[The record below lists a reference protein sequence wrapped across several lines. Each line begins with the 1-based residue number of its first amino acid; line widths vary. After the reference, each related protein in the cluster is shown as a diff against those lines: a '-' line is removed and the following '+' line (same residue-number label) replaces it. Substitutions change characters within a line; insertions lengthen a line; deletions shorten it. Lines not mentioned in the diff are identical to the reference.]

1 MPNNLYYRQLFGVN
15 LSSNLD
21 KVLKIHMHL
30 PVSLFIGLR
39 YSQSRKGNAFISF
52 ITLFSVAG
60 ILLGVMALT
69 IVSSVMNGFEAE
81 LKKRILGVIPHIVVH
96 SKEQEQQPTSPW
108 QQQLRQLAPV
118 QDITPFLQTE
128 ALVQAPRQL
137 TAVMLQGLQSDH
149 LPVFLERSLAI
160 GRWQTL
166 TEQRYSI
173 MLGRGLAEQ
182 LQVHLGQ
189 QIRVLLAQG
198 GSYTPLGWMP
208 RQRLFTV
215 AGIIDTGSE
224 VDEHIAITAQDD
236 LARLLPSNERTVG
249 WRVSLQEPFQAPLLS
264 AKLAPLADVAKV
276 EDWRQSHG
284 KLFAAVAMEKAMMW
298 LMLLLIVAVAAFNIV
313 SALVMMVTEKQA
325 EVAILKTQ
333 GMTDRSLFLVFAV
346 QGMFNGVIGA
356 ALGVIA
362 GIVGSWQINNII
374 SLVGLQV
381 AGGIRLPV
389 LMDISQISTIFAC
402 ALGLTLLAV
411 LYPAWRAVKIN
422 PAEVL
427 RDE

>member
-1 MPNNLYYRQLFGVN
+1 MQ
-15 LSSNLD
+15 
-21 KVLKIHMHL
+21 L

-52 ITLFSVAG
+52 ITLFSMAG

-69 IVSSVMNGFEAE
+69 IVSSVMNGFEAD
-81 LKKRILGVIPHIVVH
+81 LKKRILGVVPHLVVQ
-96 SKEQEQQPTSPW
+96 SSAAEQPW
-108 QQQLRQLAPV
+108 QAKLRQHSVV

-128 ALVQAPRQL
+128 ALVQSSRQL
-137 TAVMLQGLQSDH
+137 TAVMLQGLDPTALPEFLQQS
-149 LPVFLERSLAI
+149 LIL

-166 TEQRYSI
+166 SEQRFTV
-173 MLGRGLAEQ
+173 MLGRGLAEE
-182 LQVHLGQ
+182 LEVHVGQ
-189 QIRVLLAQG
+189 QVRILLAQG
-198 GSYTPLGWMP
+198 GSYSPLGWMP

-224 VDEHIAITAQDD
+224 IDEVIMVTAQQD
-236 LARLLPSNERTVG
+236 LARLLPAKERTVA
-249 WRVSLQEPFQAPLLS
+249 WRVSLAEPFQAPI
-264 AKLAPLADVAKV
+264 LAAELAADPSVTQV
-276 EDWRQSHG
+276 QDWRQSHG

-333 GMTDRSLFLVFAV
+333 GMTDGALFRVFAF
-346 QGMFNGVIGA
+346 QGLVNGVLGA
-356 ALGVIA
+356 ILGVA
-362 GIVGSWQINNII
+362 VGVVASWQLNNLIA
-374 SLVGLQV
+374 LFGLQV
-381 AGGIRLPV
+381 AGGIQLPV
-389 LMDISQISTIFAC
+389 VMDVSQIISIFVSAIS
-402 ALGLTLLAV
+402 LTLLAV